1 MVLSVLRL
9 LITPLVSFRH
19 GAVCPSSSDYPFGI
33 FWPWCCLSF
42 VFWLPLCYLLAMVLS
57 LLRLLITPLVSFGH
71 GAVCPSSS
79 DYTFGVSWPWCCLS
93 FVFWLHLWYLLAMV
107 LSVLR
112 LLITPLVSFGHGA
125 VCPSS
130 SDYPFGIF
138 WPWCCLSF
146 VFWLPLWYLL
156 AMVLSVL
163 RLLITP
169 LVSFGHGAVCPSS
182 SDYPFGIFWPWC
194 CLSFVF
200 WLPIWYLLAMV
211 LTVLRLLII
220 PLVSFGH
227 GVVCPSSSDYP
238 FGIFWP
244 WCCLS
249 FVFWL
254 PIWYLL
260 AVVLSVLRLLIIP
273 LVSFGHGAVCPSSSD
288 YPFGIFW
295 LWCRLSFGF
304 WLPLWYLLAMVPSV
318 LRLLITPLVS
328 FGHGAVCPSS
338 SDYPF
343 GIFWPWCCLSF
354 VFWLPLWYL
363 LAMVL
368 SVLRL
373 LITPLVSFGH
383 GAVCPSSSDYTFGVS
398 WPWCCLS
405 FVFWL
410 HLWYL
415 LAMVLSVL
423 RLLITPLV
431 SFGHGVVCPSSSDY
445 PFGIFRPWCCLSF
458 GFWLPLWYL
467 LAMVL
472 SVLRLLI
479 TPLVSFGH
487 GAVCPSSSDYPFG
500 IFWPWCCL
508 SFGFWLHLWYL
519 LAMVLSVL
527 RLLITPL
534 VSFGHGAVCPSSSDY
549 TFGIFWPWCCL
560 SLVFWLP
567 LWYLLAM
574 VLSVLHLLITP
585 LVSFGH
591 GVVCPLFSDY
601 PFGIFWPWCS
611 LSFVFWL
618 PLGIFWPW
626 CCLSFVFW
634 LHLWYLLA
642 MVLSVFRLL
651 ITPLVSFGHGAV
663 CP

>member
-9 LITPLVSFRH
+9 LITPLVS
-19 GAVCPSSSDYPFGI
+19 
-33 FWPWCCLSF
+33 L
-42 VFWLPLCYLLAMVLS
+42 
-57 LLRLLITPLVSFGH
+57 GH
-71 GAVCPSSS
+71 GVVCPSSS
-79 DYTFGVSWPWCCLS
+79 DYTFGIFRPWWCLS
-93 FVFWLHLWYLLAMV
+93 FVFWLHLWNLLAMV

-112 LLITPLVSFGHGA
+112 LLITPLVSFGHG
-125 VCPSS
+125 VVSPSS

-182 SDYPFGIFWPWC
+182 SDYPFGIFWLLC
-194 CLSFVF
+194 CLSFGF
-200 WLPIWYLLAMV
+200 WLPLWYLLAMV
-211 LTVLRLLII
+211 LSVLRLLIT

-227 GVVCPSSSDYP
+227 GAVCPSSSDYP

-254 PIWYLL
+254 PF
-260 AVVLSVLRLLIIP
+260 V
-273 LVSFGHGAVCPSSSD
+273 
-288 YPFGIFW
+288 IFW
-295 LWCRLSFGF
+295 PWCCLSLVF
-304 WLPLWYLLAMVPSV
+304 WLPLWYLLAMALSV

-373 LITPLVSFGH
+373 LITPWYLLTMVLSLLRLLITSLVSFGHGAVCPSSFDYPFGIFWPWCCLSFVFWLPLWYLLAMVLSLLRLLITPLVSFGH
-383 GAVCPSSSDYTFGVS
+383 GAVCPSSSDYTFGIFWPWCCLSFVFWLPLWYLLAMVLSVLLLLITPLVS
-398 WPWCCLS
+398 FGYGAVCPSASDYPFGIFWPWCCLSFVFWLPLWYLLAMVLSVLRLLITHLVSFGHGVDCPSASDYPFGIFWPWCCLS

-431 SFGHGVVCPSSSDY
+431 SFGHG
-445 PFGIFRPWCCLSF
+445 
-458 GFWLPLWYL
+458 
-467 LAMVL
+467 
-472 SVLRLLI
+472 
-479 TPLVSFGH
+479 
-487 GAVCPSSSDYPFG
+487 AVCPSFSDYPFG

-508 SFGFWLHLWYL
+508 SFFFWL
-519 LAMVLSVL
+519 
-527 RLLITPL
+527 
-534 VSFGHGAVCPSSSDY
+534 
-549 TFGIFWPWCCL
+549 
-560 SLVFWLP
+560 
-567 LWYLLAM
+567 
-574 VLSVLHLLITP
+574 
-585 LVSFGH
+585 
-591 GVVCPLFSDY
+591 
-601 PFGIFWPWCS
+601 
-611 LSFVFWL
+611 
-618 PLGIFWPW
+618 
-626 CCLSFVFW
+626 
-634 LHLWYLLA
+634 
-642 MVLSVFRLL
+642 
-651 ITPLVSFGHGAV
+651 
-663 CP
+663 